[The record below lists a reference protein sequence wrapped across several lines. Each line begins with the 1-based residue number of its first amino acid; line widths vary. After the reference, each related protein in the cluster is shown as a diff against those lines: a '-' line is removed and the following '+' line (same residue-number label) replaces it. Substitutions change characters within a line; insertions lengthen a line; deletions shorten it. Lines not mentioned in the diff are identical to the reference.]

1 MIESIEEIRLFQRF
15 GVDKILVN
23 SMSVKNEKL
32 LKKAINI
39 FGNQFIVIGLDV
51 KKEKTLTIF
60 IIKTGKRKL
69 ILHLQNGLKR

>member
-1 MIESIEEIRLFQRF
+1 
-15 GVDKILVN
+15 
-23 SMSVKNEKL
+23 MSVKNEKL
-32 LKKAINI
+32 LKAINI

-69 ILHLQNGLKR
+69 ILFTKY